1 MTQPVPADENATE
14 VGASTTVAPLDPA
27 SAPGFDRRDFLKQAA
42 TVLTT
47 ATVVAAAVAVPWAGL
62 EGLTGAPEVLADPSA
77 TSAVP
82 GTTDRRAAAPGTAI
96 VPITVLPPPVESW
109 QEDVVLVMEQDV
121 RRALAKPQAQ
131 RQWGMVIDLA
141 RCTGCQAC
149 TIACINENKLPPGVV
164 YRPVLENVSG
174 TYPNVTKQFLP
185 RPCFQCENPPCVPV
199 CPVDATYR
207 RPDGI
212 VAIDYDVCIGCRY
225 CITAC
230 PYSARTFDWGEF
242 YGDEVLAAPLPY
254 EEVPSLEYGKVWDRV
269 PGLSPI
275 NNTRKCQF
283 CIERVEQGELPACTL
298 SCMGRATYF
307 GDLNDPDALV
317 NRVRQGRQ
325 VYQPK
330 VDLGTNPSVFYLL

>member
-1 MTQPVPADENATE
+1 MTQPVSADDDATE
-14 VGASTTVAPLDPA
+14 TGRSADAAPLDPA
-27 SAPGFDRRDFLKQAA
+27 PATPLERRDFLKQAA

-47 ATVVAAAVAVPWAGL
+47 ATVVAAAVAVPWGGL
-62 EGLTGAPEVLADPSA
+62 EGLTGAPETLADTPSGA
-77 TSAVP
+77 
-82 GTTDRRAAAPGTAI
+82 GTRGPAGSPAAASPTI

-109 QEDVVLVMEQDV
+109 QEDVVLVMEQDL
-121 RRALAKPQAQ
+121 RRALARPQAE
-131 RQWGMVIDLA
+131 RQWGMTIDLA

-174 TYPNVTKQFLP
+174 AYPNVTKQFLP
-185 RPCFQCENPPCVPV
+185 RPCFQCQNPPCVPV
-199 CPVDATYR
+199 CPVNATYR

-242 YGDEVLAAPLPY
+242 YGDEVLGAPLPY
-254 EEVPSLEYGKVWDRV
+254 ELVPSLEYGKVWNRV
-269 PGLSPI
+269 PGLSPM

-283 CIERVEQGELPACTL
+283 CIERVALGELPACTR

-307 GDLNDPDALV
+307 GDLNDPQALV

-330 VDLGTNPSVFYLL
+330 QDLGTNPSVFYLL

>member
-1 MTQPVPADENATE
+1 MTQPVSADDDTTE
-14 VGASTTVAPLDPA
+14 IGRPPDAAPLDSPTA
-27 SAPGFDRRDFLKQAA
+27 AALERRDFLRQAA

-47 ATVVAAAVAVPWAGL
+47 ATVVAAAVAVPWGGL
-62 EGLTGAPEVLADPSA
+62 EGLTRAPEALADTPAGAGARGSSA
-77 TSAVP
+77 
-82 GTTDRRAAAPGTAI
+82 RAAAAPAI

-109 QEDVVLVMEQDV
+109 QEDVVLVMEQDL
-121 RRALAKPQAQ
+121 RRALAKPQAE
-131 RQWGMVIDLA
+131 RQWGMTIDLG

-149 TIACINENKLPPGVV
+149 TIACVNENKLPPGVV

-199 CPVDATYR
+199 CPVNATYR

-242 YGDEVLAAPLPY
+242 YGDMVLGAPFPY
-254 EEVPSLEYGKVWDRV
+254 EEVPSLEYGKVWERV

-307 GDLNDPDALV
+307 GDLNDPQALV

-330 VDLGTNPSVFYLL
+330 QDLGTNPHVFYLL